1 MGEPEKKY
9 RAGQVSATVWKNAK
23 EVEINGEKQN
33 KDFYSVQVEKS
44 YKVEDNWKTTN
55 NFNQND
61 LPKLSLVVDMA
72 YKYISMKEE

>member
-1 MGEPEKKY
+1 MGKPEKKY
-9 RAGQVSATVWKNAK
+9 RAGQVSATVWKNTK

-44 YKVEDNWKTTN
+44 YKDGDDWKSTN

-61 LPKLSLVVDMA
+61 LPKFSLVVEMA

>member
-1 MGEPEKKY
+1 MVEPEKKY
-9 RAGQVSATVWKNAK
+9 RAGQVSATVWKNTK

-44 YKVEDNWKTTN
+44 YKDGDDWKSTN

-61 LPKLSLVVDMA
+61 LPKLSLVVEMA
-72 YKYISMKEE
+72 YKYISMKEQ

>member
-9 RAGQVSATVWKNAK
+9 RAGQVSATVWKNTK

-44 YKVEDNWKTTN
+44 YKVEDDWKSTN

-61 LPKLSLVVDMA
+61 LPKLSLVVEMA

>member
-9 RAGQVSATVWKNAK
+9 RAGQVSATVWKNTK

-61 LPKLSLVVDMA
+61 LPKLSLVVEMA

>member
-9 RAGQVSATVWKNAK
+9 RAGQVSATVWKNTK
-23 EVEINGEKQN
+23 EVEINGGKQN

-61 LPKLSLVVDMA
+61 LPKLSLVVEMA